1 MERYEATF
9 EIESK
14 SDSYAARRI
23 LERVYDTIREES
35 RTVRAGTADSS
46 ELLEQFEALRE
57 IVRTPA
63 PGRLTVT
70 YEIHDE
76 GFES

>member
-35 RTVRAGTADSS
+35 RTVRAGTSDSG
-46 ELLEQFEALRE
+46 ELLEQFETLSE
-57 IVRTPA
+57 VVKTPT

-70 YEIHDE
+70 YEVHDE
-76 GFES
+76 GFDG